1 MSKVENGCCI
11 IDAMSGIDTASPQ
24 INCFTDN
31 FNSIKF
37 LLSGI
42 FSDYTIMII
51 TDINGHVEIVNTDG
65 SRLTKSTNSST
76 NTTTLTW
83 KPGKEI
89 TSASGVVVYQIA
101 AYKPNGDSI
110 ESVWY
115 SKEGRLVVSE
125 SIDTTSY
132 SAEVLGTGPNLLTRL
147 LLEMTQVK
155 ESVEN
160 LDLTKVDKVDGK
172 ELSDENYS
180 LEEKE
185 KLSGIEAG
193 AEINIQSD
201 WEEIDETSDSYIKNK
216 PVIDINYDPESEN
229 AQSGKAVAEALW
241 DKVDVSDLP
250 ITDQIYNSK
259 SQNAQSG
266 KAVAEAIS
274 VAFSDLPLFVVDASK
289 ENIDHIYIPGIYY
302 LKNMEHSSYP
312 YGLENVLIVTGTVYL
327 YKQTLFSPGEPIKE
341 RFCTDADWSEWEE
354 IVDNSMLESRLK
366 RFADEFTVDVDQSY
380 NANSENAQ
388 SGKAVAEAVAK
399 IVNGSPEA
407 LDTLYELAKALGND
421 ENFSATVMKEIGRK
435 ADYGWVSQTFD
446 TLDVSLQTGKLIVG
460 RAAKDSE
467 GNRIDSTYATKEELN
482 ETNVTIG
489 NYKDLLIELREM
501 SESQNIVAALNYIY
515 ELHTSDLNTATLQA
529 ERYTND
535 MHNIA
540 IKYVD
545 SQIGDI
551 ETSLE
556 NIIAKYGLGG
566 ETV

>member
-37 LLSGI
+37 LMSGI

-65 SRLTKSTNSST
+65 NMLTKSTNSST

-125 SIDTTSY
+125 SIDTTSH

-147 LLEMTQVK
+147 LLEMAQVK

-185 KLSGIEAG
+185 KLSGIETG
-193 AEINIQSD
+193 AEVNIQSD

-216 PVIDINYDPESEN
+216 PIIDINYDSESEN
-229 AQSGKAVAEALW
+229 AQSGKAVA
-241 DKVDVSDLP
+241 
-250 ITDQIYNSK
+250 Q
-259 SQNAQSG
+259 
-266 KAVAEAIS
+266 AI
-274 VAFSDLPLFVVDASK
+274 
-289 ENIDHIYIPGIYY
+289 
-302 LKNMEHSSYP
+302 
-312 YGLENVLIVTGTVYL
+312 
-327 YKQTLFSPGEPIKE
+327 
-341 RFCTDADWSEWEE
+341 
-354 IVDNSMLESRLK
+354 
-366 RFADEFTVDVDQSY
+366 
-380 NANSENAQ
+380 
-388 SGKAVAEAVAK
+388 AK
-399 IVNGSPEA
+399 LVNGSPEA
-407 LDTLYELAKALGND
+407 LDTLHELANALGND
-421 ENFSATVMKEIGRK
+421 ENFSATVMEKIGKK
-435 ADYGWVSQTFD
+435 ADAASLEEVKSDIARILDGRTTVSKASSD
-446 TLDVSLQTGKLIVG
+446 SLGNNIVLH
-460 RAAKDSE
+460 
-467 GNRIDSTYATKEELN
+467 YATKEE
-482 ETNVTIG
+482 VT
-489 NYKDLLIELREM
+489 
-501 SESQNIVAALNYIY
+501 
-515 ELHTSDLNTATLQA
+515 T
-529 ERYTND
+529 
-535 MHNIA
+535 
-540 IKYVD
+540 
-545 SQIGDI
+545 QIGDI
-551 ETSLE
+551 ETALDG
-556 NIIAKYGLGG
+556 IITIQNGILGVG
-566 ETV
+566 VNE

>member
-37 LLSGI
+37 LMSGI

-65 SRLTKSTNSST
+65 NMLTKSTNSST

-125 SIDTTSY
+125 SIDTTSH

-147 LLEMTQVK
+147 LLEMAQVK

-185 KLSGIEAG
+185 KLSGIETG
-193 AEINIQSD
+193 AEVNIQSD

-216 PVIDINYDPESEN
+216 PIIDINYDSESENAQSGKAVAQAIAKLVNGSPEALDTLHELANALGNDENFSATVMEAIAKKTDQTYINDRLGEIKEAFKLADSIRITLWKKLAFYSSGEYVFATLSGGNAAIMEVTAPILVRGSDTPPDTLPDFETNFKIIYTFGDYSVDQSYNADSEN
-229 AQSGKAVAEALW
+229 AQSGKAVAEAI
-241 DKVDVSDLP
+241 DKIVS
-250 ITDQIYNSK
+250 
-259 SQNAQSG
+259 
-266 KAVAEAIS
+266 
-274 VAFSDLPLFVVDASK
+274 ASPDGGYV
-289 ENIDHIYIPGIYY
+289 II
-302 LKNMEHSSYP
+302 
-312 YGLENVLIVTGTVYL
+312 
-327 YKQTLFSPGEPIKE
+327 
-341 RFCTDADWSEWEE
+341 
-354 IVDNSMLESRLK
+354 
-366 RFADEFTVDVDQSY
+366 DQSY
-380 NANSENAQ
+380 NALSENAQ
-388 SGKAVAEAVAK
+388 SGKAVAEAIANL
-399 IVNGSPEA
+399 VNGSPEA
-407 LDTLYELAKALGND
+407 LDTLHELANALGND
-421 ENFSATVMKEIGRK
+421 ENFSATVMEKIGKK
-435 ADYGWVSQTFD
+435 ADAASLEEVKSDIARILDGRTTVSKASSD
-446 TLDVSLQTGKLIVG
+446 SLGNNIVLH
-460 RAAKDSE
+460 
-467 GNRIDSTYATKEELN
+467 YATKEE
-482 ETNVTIG
+482 VT
-489 NYKDLLIELREM
+489 
-501 SESQNIVAALNYIY
+501 
-515 ELHTSDLNTATLQA
+515 T
-529 ERYTND
+529 
-535 MHNIA
+535 
-540 IKYVD
+540 
-545 SQIGDI
+545 QIGDI
-551 ETSLE
+551 ETALDG
-556 NIIAKYGLGG
+556 IITIQNGILGVG
-566 ETV
+566 VNE